1 MHPRNEFDA
10 HRRPTVENL
19 FEPKVYTYSVS
30 ELLEGLLFRLRVQ
43 TVAIEERMREITK
56 EQS

>member
-1 MHPRNEFDA
+1 MHPQNEFDA

-19 FEPKVYTYSVS
+19 FEPKIYSFF
-30 ELLEGLLFRLRVQ
+30 ELLEGLLFRLRIQ
-43 TVAIEERMREITK
+43 TVAMEERMREITK